1 MEESIPLGGQ
11 LRALYELQAGICIGA
26 AWSDL
31 GDVVGG
37 QFLSLE
43 LRELRDKSEE
53 SVEDD
58 SSFKI
63 QDSGRRKR
71 LAWLFALLGL
81 LPLLVFKYYNFI
93 NESITRCLKFQVS
106 SFSFQG

>member
-37 QFLSLE
+37 GSFL
-43 LRELRDKSEE
+43 
-53 SVEDD
+53 V
-58 SSFKI
+58 
-63 QDSGRRKR
+63 
-71 LAWLFALLGL
+71 
-81 LPLLVFKYYNFI
+81 
-93 NESITRCLKFQVS
+93 
-106 SFSFQG
+106 